1 MHGVALRMKLLLIDT
16 CGAEGSFALAET
28 SQPEIVHLR
37 TMPGRSASERLVVE
51 LRLALGAAE
60 WKVADAEAIA
70 VVTGPGSF
78 TGVRVG
84 LSIAKGLSE
93 ATGASLVAI
102 SRLELLASVA
112 TQAAEPHPHSVC
124 ALLDAGRGEFYC
136 GRYLDGEP
144 LGEALLSL
152 DAALAAVGESDLV
165 VLCEDGVERAFAG
178 IPSAM
183 RIAEPNAADA
193 LPIALQ
199 HFEKGEIADSATLD
213 ANYLR
218 RTDAEIFSSPP
229 R

>member
-1 MHGVALRMKLLLIDT
+1 MHGVALRMRLLLIDT
-16 CGAEGSFALAET
+16 CGAEGSFALADT
-28 SQPEIVHLR
+28 SQPEAVHFV
-37 TMPGRSASERLVVE
+37 TMPGRSASERLVAE
-51 LRLALGAAE
+51 LRLALATAE
-60 WKVADAEAIA
+60 WKTTDLEAIA

-84 LSIAKGLSE
+84 LSVAKGLSE
-93 ATGASLVAI
+93 ATGTALIAL

-144 LGEALLSL
+144 LGESLLSL
-152 DAALAAVGESDLV
+152 DAALAAARESDLA
-165 VLCEDGVERAFAG
+165 VLCEDAVERAFAG
-178 IPSAM
+178 TPSAR
-183 RIAEPNAADA
+183 RIVEPNAADA
-193 LPIALQ
+193 LPIALH
-199 HFEKGEIADSATLD
+199 HFEAGEIADSATLD

-218 RTDAEIFSSPP
+218 RTDAEIFSSPH